1 LKIDILPKFD
11 VIKEVQDELSR
22 GGISVEQAVII
33 SQLPKNRQSKF
44 LDLDIAK
51 Q

>member
-1 LKIDILPKFD
+1 LKIDILPKLD
-11 VIKEVQDELSR
+11 VIKEVQDAIVTGE
-22 GGISVEQAVII
+22 ISINQAVII
-33 SQLPKNRQSKF
+33 SQLSKNRQSKF